1 LDLVARTQL
10 LLLKNLN
17 NIETRRFMTIEEI
30 IEKATV
36 VLAEEFEIEESD
48 ITPDASLKDTLGL
61 DSLDLVDV
69 VVLVEQNFGITLT
82 GPDFIGIATFKDFY
96 ELLHRK
102 ING

>member
-1 LDLVARTQL
+1 
-10 LLLKNLN
+10 
-17 NIETRRFMTIEEI
+17 MSIEEI

-36 VLAEEFEIEESD
+36 ILAEEFEVEVAE

-69 VVLVEQNFGITLT
+69 VALVEQHFGVVLT
-82 GPDFIGIATFKDFY
+82 GPDFIGVTTFQNFY
-96 ELLHRK
+96 ELLNRK

>member
-1 LDLVARTQL
+1 
-10 LLLKNLN
+10 
-17 NIETRRFMTIEEI
+17 MTIEDI

-48 ITPDASLKDTLGL
+48 ITPDASLQNTLGL

-69 VVLVEQNFGITLT
+69 VVLVEKHFGVTLT
-82 GPDFIGIATFKDFY
+82 GPDFAGILTFKDFY
-96 ELLHRK
+96 ELLNRK